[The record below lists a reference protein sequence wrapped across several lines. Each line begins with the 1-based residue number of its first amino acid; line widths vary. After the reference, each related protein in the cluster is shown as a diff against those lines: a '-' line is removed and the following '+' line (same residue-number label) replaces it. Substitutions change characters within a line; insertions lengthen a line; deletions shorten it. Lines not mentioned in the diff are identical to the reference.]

1 MDARI
6 LEKQRTI
13 AQLYS
18 ANTFVSAADK
28 WAHSLGEHFASL
40 ESREANVLNWGEPES
55 NVGLA
60 LSSVGT
66 NGCSSTDE
74 KNWLPEFQRLLQR
87 TLKHGQNLHHPR
99 YIGHQVPASLP
110 IAALFD
116 AIGSATNQVMAIYE
130 MGPWATA
137 VERAMIATLGAEIGY
152 PQDSFGGLITSGG
165 SLANLTSL
173 LTARNVMLSESSS
186 VWRTGIQDASKLAFV
201 VQEDVHYCVTRAAG
215 ILGIGTDQIVRVP
228 VDERRKMR
236 VDLLDETLRELKAS
250 GRKIVAVAAGAC
262 ATPIGA
268 FDPLN
273 DVADVCEA
281 HGVWMHVD
289 AAHGGALLM
298 SQHHRH
304 LLADIERADSVVW
317 DAHKMLFVPALC
329 AFAFYK
335 NKEHRFA
342 AFEQNAPYL
351 FDPSNP
357 GIADYDSGVQTLE
370 CTKRA
375 AAYGLWGVWSL
386 FGRQLF
392 EDLVDVT
399 MAMTRVLHEKLTM
412 ADDFEPLHVPECNI
426 QAFRYTPDYSRDWSE
441 QRLGE
446 FQLELRKRVI
456 QSGKAYI
463 VPIKLNGVG
472 ALRATMIHPCTT
484 SEDIDAVLETIR
496 VEAEAMQ

>member
-1 MDARI
+1 MDAHI
-6 LEKQRTI
+6 LEKQRSLSH
-13 AQLYS
+13 LYS
-18 ANTFVSAADK
+18 GDTFLSAAGQ
-28 WAHSLGEHFASL
+28 WASTLGRHFSSL
-40 ESREANVLNWGEPES
+40 ESREANVLNWGEPQP
-55 NVGLA
+55 NVNLA
-60 LSSVGT
+60 LSTLHDGA
-66 NGCSSTDE
+66 STKDTHE
-74 KNWLPEFQRLLQR
+74 WVPKFQQLLQR
-87 TLKHGQNLHHPR
+87 TLEHGQNLHHPR
-99 YIGHQVPASLP
+99 YIGHQVPASVP

-137 VERAMIATLGAEIGY
+137 VERAMIATLGAELGY
-152 PQDSFGGLITSGG
+152 APNSFGGLITSGG
-165 SLANLTSL
+165 SLANLTAL
-173 LTARNVMLSESSS
+173 LTARNVALGENDG
-186 VWRTGIQDASKLAFV
+186 VWRTGIHDAAKLAFI

-215 ILGIGTDQIVRVP
+215 ILGIGTNQIVKVP
-228 VDERRKMR
+228 VDDRRKMR
-236 VDLLDETLRELKAS
+236 VDLLDETLRSLKSS
-250 GRKIVAVAAGAC
+250 GRTIVAVTAGAC

-273 DVADVCEA
+273 EVADVCEA

-289 AAHGGALLM
+289 AAHGGAMLM
-298 SQHHRH
+298 SDQHRH
-304 LLADIERADSVVW
+304 LLSGIDRADSVVW

-375 AAYGLWGVWSL
+375 AAYGLWGLWSL
-386 FGRQLF
+386 FGRQVF
-392 EDLVDVT
+392 TDLVDVT
-399 MAMTRVLHEKLTM
+399 MAMTSVLHKKLTD
-412 ADDFEPLHVPECNI
+412 ADDFVPLHKPECNI
-426 QAFRYTPDYSRDWSE
+426 QAFRYVPNYARDWDA
-441 QRLGE
+441 QRLGD
-446 FQLELRKRVI
+446 FQLEIRKRVI

-484 SEDIDAVLETIR
+484 SPDIDAVMQSIR
-496 VEAEAMQ
+496 DAANSS